1 VSGVRL
7 VKASLGVMGVEG
19 LDEMM
24 MRRRRRRGVWQHA
37 LLGRND
43 VDVSYSGVLFISS
56 YLSHSLPVR
65 TIYTLILLSNLFKE
79 ERDFSR

>member
-1 VSGVRL
+1 MSGVRL
-7 VKASLGVMGVEG
+7 EVGSSGVVGVEG

-24 MRRRRRRGVWQHA
+24 RRRRGVWQHA